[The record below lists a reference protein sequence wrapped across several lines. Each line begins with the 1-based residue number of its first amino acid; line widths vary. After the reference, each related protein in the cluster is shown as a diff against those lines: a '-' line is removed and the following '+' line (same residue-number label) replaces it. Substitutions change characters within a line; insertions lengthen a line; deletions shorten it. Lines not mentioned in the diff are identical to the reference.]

1 MLNTVE
7 TPAVLAARNMAVRST
22 FASQKDTLN
31 YLRACKHKNI
41 EPYSDLPMSSTVF
54 MVLDTFEYGGR
65 VFATVYER
73 APALVASALLV
84 VELDE
89 TQDVINV
96 LIGTTLRENIHADHA
111 YPMMLATDT
120 DTDTYFGVT
129 FTVAGSIPSAA
140 LGVFNPV
147 PARVSTRLTL
157 LKGE

>member
-22 FASQKDTLN
+22 FAGQKDTLN

-54 MVLDTFEYGGR
+54 MVLDTFEYEGR

-111 YPMMLATDT
+111 YPMMLATDA
-120 DTDTYFGVT
+120 DTYFGVT

-147 PARVSTRLTL
+147 PARVSARLTL

>member
-22 FASQKDTLN
+22 FAGQKDTLN

-73 APALVASALLV
+73 APALVASALMI

-89 TQDVINV
+89 THDVINV

-111 YPMMLATDT
+111 YPMMLATDA
-120 DTDTYFGVT
+120 DTYFGVT

-147 PARVSTRLTL
+147 PARVSARLTL

>member
-7 TPAVLAARNMAVRST
+7 TPAMLAARNMAVRST
-22 FASQKDTLN
+22 FANQKDTLN

-54 MVLDTFEYGGR
+54 MMLDTFEYGGR
-65 VFATVYER
+65 LFATVYER

-96 LIGTTLRENIHADHA
+96 LVGTTLRENVHVDHA
-111 YPMMLATDT
+111 YPMMLATDG
-120 DTDTYFGVT
+120 DTYFGVT

-140 LGVFNPV
+140 LGILNPV
-147 PARVSTRLTL
+147 PARVSARLTI

>member
-7 TPAVLAARNMAVRST
+7 TPAVLASRNMAVRST

-54 MVLDTFEYGGR
+54 MVFDTFEYEGR

-73 APALVASALLV
+73 SPALVASALLV

-89 TQDVINV
+89 THDVINV
-96 LIGTTLRENIHADHA
+96 LIGTTLRENIHVDHA
-111 YPMMLATDT
+111 YPMMLATDA
-120 DTDTYFGVT
+120 DTYFGVT
-129 FTVAGSIPSAA
+129 FTVAGSIPSAS
-140 LGVFNPV
+140 LGVFNRCP
-147 PARVSTRLTL
+147 RV
-157 LKGE
+157 

>member
-22 FASQKDTLN
+22 FAGQKDTLN

-89 TQDVINV
+89 THDVINV
-96 LIGTTLRENIHADHA
+96 LIGTTLRENIHVDHA
-111 YPMMLATDT
+111 YPMMLATDA
-120 DTDTYFGVT
+120 DTYFGVT

-147 PARVSTRLTL
+147 PARVSARLTL

>member
-22 FASQKDTLN
+22 FAGQKDTLN

-96 LIGTTLRENIHADHA
+96 LIGTTLRENIHVDHA
-111 YPMMLATDT
+111 YPMMLATDA
-120 DTDTYFGVT
+120 DTYFGVT
-129 FTVAGSIPSAA
+129 FTVAGSIPSAS

-147 PARVSTRLTL
+147 PARVRARLTL

>member
-22 FASQKDTLN
+22 FAGQKDTLN

-65 VFATVYER
+65 IFATVYER
-73 APALVASALLV
+73 APALVASALMV

-96 LIGTTLRENIHADHA
+96 LIGTTLRENIHVDHA
-111 YPMMLATDT
+111 YPMMLAA

-147 PARVSTRLTL
+147 PARVSARLTL

>member
-22 FASQKDTLN
+22 FAGQKDTLN

-89 TQDVINV
+89 THDVINV
-96 LIGTTLRENIHADHA
+96 LIGTTLRENIHVDHA
-111 YPMMLATDT
+111 YPMMLATDA
-120 DTDTYFGVT
+120 DTYFGVT
-129 FTVAGSIPSAA
+129 FTVAGSIPSAS

-147 PARVSTRLTL
+147 PARVSARLTL

>member
-22 FASQKDTLN
+22 FAGQKDTLN

-96 LIGTTLRENIHADHA
+96 LIGTTLRENIHVDHA
-111 YPMMLATDT
+111 YPMMLAA

-129 FTVAGSIPSAA
+129 FTVAGSIPSAS

-147 PARVSTRLTL
+147 PARVSARLTL

>member
-7 TPAVLAARNMAVRST
+7 TPAVLASRNMAVRST
-22 FASQKDTLN
+22 FAGQKDTLK

-111 YPMMLATDT
+111 YPMMLATDA
-120 DTDTYFGVT
+120 DTYFGVT
-129 FTVAGSIPSAA
+129 FTVAGSIPSAS

-147 PARVSTRLTL
+147 PARVSARLTL

>member
-54 MVLDTFEYGGR
+54 MVFDTFEYEGR

-73 APALVASALLV
+73 SPALVASALLV

-89 TQDVINV
+89 THDVINV

-111 YPMMLATDT
+111 YPMMLAT

>member
-54 MVLDTFEYGGR
+54 MVFDTFEYEGR

-96 LIGTTLRENIHADHA
+96 LIGTTLRENIHVDHA
-111 YPMMLATDT
+111 YPMMLATDA
-120 DTDTYFGVT
+120 DTYFGVT
-129 FTVAGSIPSAA
+129 FTVAGSIPSAS

-147 PARVSTRLTL
+147 PARVSARLTL

>member
-7 TPAVLAARNMAVRST
+7 TPAVLASRNMAVRST

-54 MVLDTFEYGGR
+54 MVFDTFEYEGR

-96 LIGTTLRENIHADHA
+96 LIGTTLRENIHVDHA
-111 YPMMLATDT
+111 YPMMLATDA
-120 DTDTYFGVT
+120 DTYFGVT

-147 PARVSTRLTL
+147 PARVSARLTL

>member
-22 FASQKDTLN
+22 FAGQKDTLN

-54 MVLDTFEYGGR
+54 MVLDTFEYEGR

-96 LIGTTLRENIHADHA
+96 LIGTTLRENIHVDHA
-111 YPMMLATDT
+111 YPMMLATDA
-120 DTDTYFGVT
+120 DTYFGVT
-129 FTVAGSIPSAA
+129 FTVAGSIPSAS

-147 PARVSTRLTL
+147 PARVSARLTL

>member
-7 TPAVLAARNMAVRST
+7 TPAVLAARNTAVRST
-22 FASQKDTLN
+22 FAGQKDTLN
-31 YLRACKHKNI
+31 YLRVCKHKNI

-73 APALVASALLV
+73 APALVASALMI

-111 YPMMLATDT
+111 YPMMLATDA
-120 DTDTYFGVT
+120 DTYFGVT

-147 PARVSTRLTL
+147 PARVSARLTL

>member
-22 FASQKDTLN
+22 FAGQKDTLN

-54 MVLDTFEYGGR
+54 MVFDTFEYEGR

-96 LIGTTLRENIHADHA
+96 LIGTTLRENIHVDHA
-111 YPMMLATDT
+111 YPMMLATDA
-120 DTDTYFGVT
+120 DTYFGVT
-129 FTVAGSIPSAA
+129 FTVAGSIPSAS

-147 PARVSTRLTL
+147 PARVSARLTL

>member
-22 FASQKDTLN
+22 FAGQKDTLN

-89 TQDVINV
+89 THDVINV

-111 YPMMLATDT
+111 YPMMLATDA
-120 DTDTYFGVT
+120 DTYFGVM

>member
-7 TPAVLAARNMAVRST
+7 TPAVLAARNTAVRST
-22 FASQKDTLN
+22 FAGQKDTLN

-73 APALVASALLV
+73 APALVASALMI

-111 YPMMLATDT
+111 YPMMLATDA
-120 DTDTYFGVT
+120 DTYFGVT

-147 PARVSTRLTL
+147 PARVSARLTL

>member
-22 FASQKDTLN
+22 FAGQKDTLN

-111 YPMMLATDT
+111 YPMMLAA

-129 FTVAGSIPSAA
+129 FTVAGSIPSAS

-147 PARVSTRLTL
+147 PARVSARLTL